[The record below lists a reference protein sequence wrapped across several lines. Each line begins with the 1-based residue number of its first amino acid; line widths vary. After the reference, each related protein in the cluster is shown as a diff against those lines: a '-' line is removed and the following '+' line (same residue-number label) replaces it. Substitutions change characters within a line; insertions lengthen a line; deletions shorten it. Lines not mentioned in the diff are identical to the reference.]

1 MMPPDRIGS
10 DGITRLHCMQGCRRC
25 ESSRT
30 LSRFEYE
37 VEFRIWTDALH
48 NGCIERLRLLFEN
61 VAVRIDILLLRLV
74 REDVV
79 HHVEGVDLLR
89 SETQRTVL
97 FHDYTVLGMVVSD
110 EFELWYRYIKGVV
123 TRFFNDDILALESQ
137 LRVKRVLNELRTLRS
152 RNLHA
157 EEMALVLPRNDSG
170 NTQSQ
175 QGYFFCTLHR
185 MDDLRVG
192 SPFFSQ

>member
-1 MMPPDRIGS
+1 MMPPDRIGPDS
-10 DGITRLHCMQGCRRC
+10 ITRLHCMQGCC
-25 ESSRT
+25 CGLSVT
-30 LSRFEYE
+30 LSLLERE

-89 SETQRTVL
+89 AETQRAVL
-97 FHDYTVLGMVVSD
+97 LHDYTVFGMVVSD

-137 LRVKRVLNELRTLRS
+137 LRVKCVLDELRTLRS
-152 RNLHA
+152 GNLHA
-157 EEMALVLPRNDSG
+157 EEMALVLTRNDSG
-170 NTQSQ
+170 NTQPQ
-175 QGYFFCTLHR
+175 Q
-185 MDDLRVG
+185 
-192 SPFFSQ
+192 